1 MHWVVEFHASNKF
14 AAPSGEHLR
23 EWNFPLL
30 GEAAAG
36 SSLGHDDTGNAAKIW
51 S

>member
-1 MHWVVEFHASNKF
+1 MHWVVELHASNKF

-23 EWNFPLL
+23 EWNSPLL
-30 GEAAAG
+30 GEAAAE
-36 SSLGHDDTGNAAKIW
+36 SSLGHDDTGNAAQIW